1 MADLKIP
8 TDLRIL
14 VVDDMKTM
22 RTIIIKTIS
31 QLGLV
36 NFKEAEDG
44 EQALALM
51 KELES
56 GDESIQFVFSDINM
70 PKMNGIEFLKAIKA
84 DKTLKSVPVMMV
96 SAENEVQYLMDATSS
111 GAEDFL
117 VKPFGP
123 EDLQEKMLRIL
134 FPDAVNPLSKV

>member
-1 MADLKIP
+1 MAELQIP
-8 TDLRIL
+8 KDLRIL

-31 QLGLV
+31 QLGLE

-44 EQALALM
+44 QQALDLM
-51 KELES
+51 KELAG

-70 PKMNGIEFLKAIKA
+70 PNMNGIEFLKAIKA
-84 DKTLKSVPVMMV
+84 DKALKSVPVMMV
-96 SAENEVQYLMDATSS
+96 SAENEVQYLMDATSN

-134 FPDAVNPLSKV
+134 FPDTVNPLGKV